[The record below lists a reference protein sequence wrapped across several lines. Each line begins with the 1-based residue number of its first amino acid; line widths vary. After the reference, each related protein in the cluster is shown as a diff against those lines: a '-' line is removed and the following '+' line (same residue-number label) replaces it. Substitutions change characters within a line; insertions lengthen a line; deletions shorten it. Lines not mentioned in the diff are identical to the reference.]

1 MHTSNLSLLSHFDAG
16 PYGSRRE
23 LSTNHRPMAQSRYSP
38 QCRHWRLSPT
48 MGLASEMY
56 TTGMCAEA
64 RLPQRGH
71 GSGMPESSIGILSE
85 KEHGERQG

>member
-1 MHTSNLSLLSHFDAG
+1 
-16 PYGSRRE
+16 
-23 LSTNHRPMAQSRYSP
+23 
-38 QCRHWRLSPT
+38 